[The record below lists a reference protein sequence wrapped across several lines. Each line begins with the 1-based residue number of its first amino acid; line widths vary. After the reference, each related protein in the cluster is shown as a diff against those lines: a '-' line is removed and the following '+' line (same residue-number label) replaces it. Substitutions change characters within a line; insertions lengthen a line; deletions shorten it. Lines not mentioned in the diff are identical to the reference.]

1 VGQTKNPINQKKH
14 GVSFQSK
21 RVSTISRLVLMKP
34 EYDLANMKSRPNPF
48 AQQLKQQVTLPLRI
62 DVINFFE
69 KKAKE
74 KGISYQELIDLYLQD
89 CVTNDRELS
98 F

>member
-1 VGQTKNPINQKKH
+1 
-14 GVSFQSK
+14 
-21 RVSTISRLVLMKP
+21 MKS
-34 EYDLANMKSRPNPF
+34 EYDLANIKSRPNPF
-48 AQQLKQQVTLPLRI
+48 AQQLKRQVTLPLRI
-62 DVINFFE
+62 DVIDFFE

-89 CVTNDRELS
+89 CVTNDREIS

>member
-1 VGQTKNPINQKKH
+1 
-14 GVSFQSK
+14 
-21 RVSTISRLVLMKP
+21 MKL

-48 AQQLKQQVTLPLRI
+48 AEKLNQQVTLPLRV

-89 CVTNDRELS
+89 CVTNNRELS

>member
-1 VGQTKNPINQKKH
+1 
-14 GVSFQSK
+14 
-21 RVSTISRLVLMKP
+21 MKS

-69 KKAKE
+69 QKAKE

-98 F
+98 L

>member
-1 VGQTKNPINQKKH
+1 M
-14 GVSFQSK
+14 K
-21 RVSTISRLVLMKP
+21 R

-48 AQQLKQQVTLPLRI
+48 SQQLKEQVTLPLGI
-62 DVINFFE
+62 EVIEYFE

-89 CVTNDRELS
+89 CMTNQRELS
-98 F
+98 FD

>member
-1 VGQTKNPINQKKH
+1 ME
-14 GVSFQSK
+14 S
-21 RVSTISRLVLMKP
+21 

-62 DVINFFE
+62 DVISFFE

-89 CVTNDRELS
+89 CVKNDRELS
-98 F
+98 FE

>member
-1 VGQTKNPINQKKH
+1 
-14 GVSFQSK
+14 
-21 RVSTISRLVLMKP
+21 MKS
-34 EYDLANMKSRPNPF
+34 EYDLANIKSRPNPF
-48 AQQLKQQVTLPLRI
+48 AQQLKLQVTLPLRI
-62 DVINFFE
+62 DVIDFFE

-89 CVTNDRELS
+89 CVTNDRELT

>member
-1 VGQTKNPINQKKH
+1 MM
-14 GVSFQSK
+14 K
-21 RVSTISRLVLMKP
+21 R

-48 AQQLKQQVTLPLRI
+48 SQQLKEQVTLPLGI
-62 DVINFFE
+62 EVIEYFE

-89 CVTNDRELS
+89 CMTNQRELS
-98 F
+98 FD

>member
-1 VGQTKNPINQKKH
+1 
-14 GVSFQSK
+14 
-21 RVSTISRLVLMKP
+21 MKS
-34 EYDLANMKSRPNPF
+34 EYDLANIKSRPNPF
-48 AQQLKQQVTLPLRI
+48 AQQLKRQVTLPLRI
-62 DVINFFE
+62 DVIDFFE

-89 CVTNDRELS
+89 CVTNDQELS

>member
-1 VGQTKNPINQKKH
+1 
-14 GVSFQSK
+14 
-21 RVSTISRLVLMKP
+21 MKS

-48 AQQLKQQVTLPLRI
+48 AQQLKRQVTLPLRI
-62 DVINFFE
+62 DVIDFFE

>member
-1 VGQTKNPINQKKH
+1 
-14 GVSFQSK
+14 
-21 RVSTISRLVLMKP
+21 MKP

-48 AQQLKQQVTLPLRI
+48 AQQLKQQVTLSLRI

>member
-1 VGQTKNPINQKKH
+1 
-14 GVSFQSK
+14 
-21 RVSTISRLVLMKP
+21 
-34 EYDLANMKSRPNPF
+34 MKSRPNPF
-48 AQQLKQQVTLPLRI
+48 AQQLKRQVTLPLRI
-62 DVINFFE
+62 DVIDFFE

-89 CVTNDRELS
+89 CVTNDRELT

>member
-1 VGQTKNPINQKKH
+1 
-14 GVSFQSK
+14 
-21 RVSTISRLVLMKP
+21 MKS

-48 AQQLKQQVTLPLRI
+48 AQPLKQQVTLPLRI

-98 F
+98 L

>member
-1 VGQTKNPINQKKH
+1 
-14 GVSFQSK
+14 
-21 RVSTISRLVLMKP
+21 MKP
-34 EYDLANMKSRPNPF
+34 EYDLAKMKSRPNSF

>member
-1 VGQTKNPINQKKH
+1 
-14 GVSFQSK
+14 
-21 RVSTISRLVLMKP
+21 MKS

-48 AQQLKQQVTLPLRI
+48 AQQLNRQVTLPLRI
-62 DVINFFE
+62 DVIDFFE

-89 CVTNDRELS
+89 CVTNDREIS

>member
-1 VGQTKNPINQKKH
+1 
-14 GVSFQSK
+14 
-21 RVSTISRLVLMKP
+21 MKL
-34 EYDLANMKSRPNPF
+34 EYDLAKMKSRPNPF
-48 AQQLKQQVTLPLRI
+48 AEQLNQQVTLPLRI

-89 CVTNDRELS
+89 CVTNKRELS

>member
-1 VGQTKNPINQKKH
+1 
-14 GVSFQSK
+14 
-21 RVSTISRLVLMKP
+21 MKS

-48 AQQLKQQVTLPLRI
+48 AQPLKQQVTLPLRI

-74 KGISYQELIDLYLQD
+74 KGISYQELIDLYLED

>member
-1 VGQTKNPINQKKH
+1 
-14 GVSFQSK
+14 
-21 RVSTISRLVLMKP
+21 MKS

-62 DVINFFE
+62 DVIDFFE

-89 CVTNDRELS
+89 CLTNDRELT